1 MAAKPTISV
10 IGLGKLGACIAACFA
25 HKGFSVI
32 GADVSAKTVDLVNES
47 KAPVFEPHLSEMIA
61 GAGGRLS
68 ATQDV
73 AEAVIASDVTLIVVP
88 TPSTP
93 EGGFSI
99 DYVLE
104 AARSIGR
111 GLKEKQGYHLVVL
124 TSTVLPGS
132 TEYGLIPVLERE
144 SGKRCDVD
152 FGVCYSPEFI
162 ALGQVIKDFL
172 NPEFLLIGEHDARAG
187 EMLASV
193 YLEVCDNTPKIARMN
208 LVNSELTKI
217 SVNAYVTMRIS
228 FANMV
233 ATISE
238 QLPGGDV
245 DTVTAALG
253 LDTRIGSRYLKGAVA
268 YGGPCFP
275 RDNQALA
282 YLAGQLGQSGALA
295 EAVHAYNSSS
305 NQRLADRVLEVI
317 PKGGSVAV
325 LGLSYKP
332 DSNVI
337 DEAPGFLL
345 AQSLVES
352 GAKVVVHDSMAMDAV
367 RRVLGD
373 KVKYA
378 ANPDEAI
385 AGSDVVVITNPD
397 KVYAAI
403 DLASIPRST
412 IVIDA
417 WRLLRKQAE
426 AGGWPNYVGLGLGDD
441 NQRLSSALA
450 GMWNNPARARA

>member
-1 MAAKPTISV
+1 VTKPTISV
-10 IGLGKLGACIAACFA
+10 IGLGKLGACIAASFA
-25 HKGFSVI
+25 HKGFTVI
-32 GADVSAKTVDLVNES
+32 GADVSAKTVELINQQTP
-47 KAPVFEPHLSEMIA
+47 PVLEPQLEEMMA
-61 GAGGRLS
+61 GLKGKLR

-73 AEAVIASDVTLIVVP
+73 AQAIVDSDVTLIVVP
-88 TPSTP
+88 TPSTA

-99 DYVLE
+99 DYVVE
-104 AARSIGR
+104 AAKSIGR
-111 GLKEKQGYHLVVL
+111 GLKAKNAYHLVVL

-132 TEYGLIPVLERE
+132 TEYGMIPVLERE
-144 SGKRCDVD
+144 SGKRVDVD

-172 NPEFLLIGEHDARAG
+172 NPEFLLIGEHDDRAG
-187 EMLASV
+187 ALLAET
-193 YLEVCDNTPKIARMN
+193 YLAVCDNTPKIARMN
-208 LVNSELTKI
+208 IVNSELTKI

-233 ATISE
+233 ASLSE

-245 DTVTAALG
+245 DTVTGALG

-282 YLAGQLGQSGALA
+282 YLARQLGPSGALA
-295 EAVHAYNSSS
+295 EAVHAYNGTS
-305 NQRLADRVLEVI
+305 NQRLAERVLEVI

-337 DEAPGFLL
+337 EEAPGFLL
-345 AQSLVES
+345 AKNLVES
-352 GAKVVVHDSMAMDAV
+352 GATVTVHDPMAMDAV
-367 RRVLGD
+367 RKVLGER
-373 KVKYA
+373 VKYA
-378 ANPDEAI
+378 KNVDDAI

-397 KVYAAI
+397 RTYAAI
-403 DLASIPRST
+403 DLASVPKST

-417 WRLLRKQAE
+417 WRLLRKQA
-426 AGGWPNYVGLGLGDD
+426 ASGRFTNYVGLGLGDD

-450 GMWNNPARARA
+450 GMWTDTAQTPV

>member
-1 MAAKPTISV
+1 MTKRPVVSV
-10 IGLGKLGACIAACFA
+10 IGLGKLGACIAASFA

-32 GADVSAKTVDLVNES
+32 GADVSARTVDLINEQ
-47 KAPVFEPHLSEMIA
+47 KAPVVEPQLSEMMA
-61 GAGGRLS
+61 GLKGKLR

-73 AEAVIASDVTLIVVP
+73 AQAVVDSDVTLIVVP
-88 TPSTP
+88 TPSTA

-99 DYVLE
+99 DFVVE
-104 AARSIGR
+104 AARSIGQ
-111 GLKEKQGYHLVVL
+111 GLKAKSGYHLVVL

-132 TEYGLIPVLERE
+132 TEYGMIPVLERE
-144 SGKRCDVD
+144 SGKKVDAD

-172 NPEFLLIGEHDARAG
+172 NPEFLLIGEHDERAG
-187 EMLASV
+187 MMLAET
-193 YLEVCDNTPKIARMN
+193 YLEVTDNAPKIARMN
-208 LVNSELTKI
+208 IVNSELTKI

-233 ATISE
+233 ASLSE

-245 DTVTAALG
+245 DTVTGALG

-268 YGGPCFP
+268 FGGPCFP

-282 YLAGQLGQSGALA
+282 YLARQLGPSGALA
-295 EAVHAYNSSS
+295 EAVHAYNDTS
-305 NQRLADRVLEVI
+305 NQKLAERVLEVV
-317 PKGGSVAV
+317 PAGGSVAV

-337 DEAPGFLL
+337 EEAPGFLL
-345 AQSLVES
+345 ARNLAAA
-352 GAKVVVHDSMAMDAV
+352 GARVTVHDPMAMDTV

-373 KVKYA
+373 KVQYA
-378 ANPDEAI
+378 KTVGEAI
-385 AGSDVVVITNPD
+385 DDNDVVVITTPD
-397 KVYAAI
+397 RAYAAI
-403 DLASIPRST
+403 ELSSIPPKT

-417 WRLLRKQAE
+417 WRLLRTQAA
-426 AGGWPNYVGLGLGDD
+426 AGRFTNYVGLGLGDD
-441 NQRLSSALA
+441 NQRLASALA
-450 GMWNNPARARA
+450 GMWTDPARTPA

>member
-1 MAAKPTISV
+1 MGAKPTVSV

-32 GADVSAKTVDLVNES
+32 GADVSAKTVELVNNQ
-47 KAPVFEPHLSEMIA
+47 KAPVVEPQLSDMMAAA
-61 GAGGRLS
+61 GDRLR

-73 AEAVIASDVTLIVVP
+73 AEAVVASDVTLIVVP

-99 DYVLE
+99 DYVVE

-111 GLKEKQGYHLVVL
+111 GLKEKQGYHVVVL

-132 TEYGLIPVLERE
+132 TEYGMIPVLERE
-144 SGKRCDVD
+144 SGKQCGKD

-172 NPEFLLIGEHDARAG
+172 NPEFLLIGEHDERAG
-187 EMLASV
+187 EQLASV

-208 LVNSELTKI
+208 LVNAELTKI

-233 ATISE
+233 ASISE

-245 DTVTAALG
+245 DTVTGALG

-305 NQRLADRVLEVI
+305 NLRLAERVLELI

-332 DSNVI
+332 ESNVI

-345 AQSLVES
+345 AKNLVEA
-352 GAKVVVHDSMAMDAV
+352 GATVIVHDAMAMDAV

-373 KVKYA
+373 RVKYA
-378 ANPDEAI
+378 TTADEAI

-397 KVYAAI
+397 KAYAALE
-403 DLASIPRST
+403 LASIPRST

-426 AGGWPNYVGLGLGDD
+426 SGRWPNYVGLGLGDD
-441 NQRLSSALA
+441 NQRLAGALA
-450 GMWNNPARARA
+450 GMWNDTARTRA